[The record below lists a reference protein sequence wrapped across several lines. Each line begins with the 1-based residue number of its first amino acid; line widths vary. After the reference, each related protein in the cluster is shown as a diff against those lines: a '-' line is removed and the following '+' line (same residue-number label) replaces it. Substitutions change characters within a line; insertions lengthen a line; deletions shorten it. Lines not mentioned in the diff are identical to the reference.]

1 MGKSNEPIWRQ
12 AVNHMLHFSFALKA
26 EIEARL
32 GEELGFG
39 LADHEA
45 LINIHLH
52 DAELKMSDL
61 AEQLVLSRG
70 GITKLVDRLET
81 AGYLRRA
88 PSAEDRRVTKVEI
101 TANGIDVV
109 TRSRAVIDEIVTQ
122 RFASRITEDEAQ
134 FMKDLIRRAYHDE
147 ESTLVEE

>member
-1 MGKSNEPIWRQ
+1 MGISNEPIWRQ
-12 AVNHMLHFSFALKA
+12 AINHMLHFSFALKA
-26 EIEARL
+26 EIEGRL
-32 GEELGFG
+32 GTELGIG

-45 LINIHLH
+45 LINIHLS
-52 DAELKMSDL
+52 ETGLKMSDL

-88 PSAEDRRVTKVEI
+88 PSSEDRRVTGIEI
-101 TANGIDVV
+101 TPSGIDVV
-109 TRSRAVIDEIVTQ
+109 TRSRSVIDEIVAE
-122 RFASRITEDEAQ
+122 RFAKHITEDEAQ
-134 FMKDLIRRAYHDE
+134 FLRDLIRRAYHDE